1 MKKTAGDFGQI
12 FLYTINSDVFI
23 HANKSVVN
31 LDLEAEHLDHNIT
44 LDGLKADAFKGVS
57 LYKAGNRLMLV

>member
-31 LDLEAEHLDHNIT
+31 LDLVS
-44 LDGLKADAFKGVS
+44 AD
-57 LYKAGNRLMLV
+57 